1 MKHSKRYIV
10 LAVLLLIVFLFKF
23 QVMRVDAGRIDQFR
37 GGTLDKDSWYPL
49 VAEDVNGKLLTLVI
63 DNKEYTNEKYL
74 FYMDHNRNIMVP
86 VDILRDAMNCSAH
99 LYDGSHLLV
108 EKHNYY
114 AQITLNEQTAISSG
128 DAVLLGSNLVE
139 FGGNYYVSLTDL
151 AKMLGY
157 SFSFDVTTNTIVAAD
172 MAENINSLP
181 AKYDLRDRYRVPT
194 VRDQGKLGTCWA
206 FGAVSALESSLLPE
220 DSYVF
225 SADHMSL
232 SNSFA
237 TGQNDGGEYTMSM
250 AYLAAWQG
258 PVYEVDDPYGDGESN
273 NKLTAVKHVQ
283 EMRIIASKDIAA
295 IKEAV
300 FKYGGVQ
307 TSLYSSLKNAS
318 SSSKYYN
325 KETHSY
331 CYIGTNKPNHDVVIV
346 GWDDN
351 YPKENFNTSLEG
363 DGAFIC
369 QNSWGT
375 SFGENGV
382 FYVSYYDSNIGT
394 HNLAYTRVEDK
405 DNYDNI
411 YQSDLCGWVG
421 KLGYEKESMYGAN
434 VFTAKSNEEVVAAG
448 FYATAPDTEYKV
460 YVVSDFTGVNS
471 FRNRQLVAE
480 GVLEDAGYYTV
491 DFENGVSVKEGK
503 KYAVVVYVKTP
514 GSTHPMA
521 IEYNT
526 GDKKLANVDL
536 EDGEGYI
543 SYSGNTFI
551 NVKDKQDCNL
561 CIKAFTNGK
570 KNTKVG
576 YSE

>member
-1 MKHSKRYIV
+1 MKHSKRYVV
-10 LAVLLLIVFLFKF
+10 LSILLFIVFLFKF
-23 QVMRVDAGRIDQFR
+23 QVMRIDAGKLDRFR
-37 GGTLDKDSWYPL
+37 GGTLDTESWYPL

-74 FYMDHNRNIMVP
+74 FYMDSKRNIMVP
-86 VDILRDAMNCSAH
+86 VEILRDAMNCSTH
-99 LYDGSHLLV
+99 IYDKTHLLV
-108 EKHNYY
+108 EKHNLY
-114 AQITLNEQTAISSG
+114 AQMTLDEQMGISTG
-128 DAVLLGSNLVE
+128 DVVQLGSSLVE
-139 FGGNYYVSLTDL
+139 FAGKYYVSINDL

-157 SFSFDVTTNTIVAAD
+157 SCTFDVNTNTIVAAD
-172 MAENINSLP
+172 TAENINSLP

-194 VRDQGKLGTCWA
+194 IRDQGKLGTCWA
-206 FGAVSALESSLLPE
+206 FGAISALESSLMPE
-220 DSYVF
+220 ESYVF

-232 SNSFA
+232 SNSFNVS
-237 TGQNDGGEYTMSM
+237 QNDGGEYTMSM

-258 PVYEVDDPYGDGESN
+258 PVYEADDPYGDGKTNPS
-273 NKLTAVKHVQ
+273 LSAVKHVQ
-283 EMRIIASKDIAA
+283 EMRIIASKDISA

-307 TSLYSSLKNAS
+307 TSMYSSLKNAS

-325 KETHSY
+325 KETYSY
-331 CYIGTNKPNHDVVIV
+331 CYIGTNKPNHDVVII

-351 YPKENFNTSLEG
+351 FPKENFNTSLEG

-369 QNSWGT
+369 QNSWG
-375 SFGENGV
+375 SAFGDNGV

-394 HNLAYTRVEDK
+394 HNVAYTRVDDK
-405 DNYDNI
+405 NNYDNI

-434 VFTAKSNEEVVAAG
+434 VFTAKSNEEVVATA

-460 YVVSDFTGVNS
+460 YVVDEFINTNS
-471 FRNRQLVAE
+471 FQNKKLVAE
-480 GVLEDAGYYTV
+480 GVLEDAGYYTI
-491 DFENGVSVKEGK
+491 DFDEGISVKAGN
-503 KYAVVVYVKTP
+503 KYAVVVYIKTP

-521 IEYNT
+521 IEYDT
-526 GDKKLANVDL
+526 GDKTLANIDL

-543 SYSGNTFI
+543 SYSGNVFI
-551 NVKDKQDCNL
+551 NVKEKQDCNL

-570 KNTKVG
+570 DH
-576 YSE
+576 S

>member
-157 SFSFDVTTNTIVAAD
+157 SFSFDVTTNTIVATD

-258 PVYEVDDPYGDGESN
+258 PVYEIDDPYGDGESN

-307 TSLYSSLKNAS
+307 TSMYSSLKNAS